1 MHHQVADVIEELRPD
16 DYESLA
22 NHYYESGDVDKALEY
37 LIKAGERALSQS
49 AYNEARRHF
58 GRALEIAEIDGRSEE
73 LKVIYLAL
81 GDVEGQA
88 DFNLSIEMYER
99 ALRLAQ
105 DPVEQAII
113 KGKIGRLK
121 TFTGYD
127 EGLTLLEEVVESLD
141 PDTYGNEVALA
152 IASIGRFHH
161 NHGQHGMAIEQLE
174 RAREIAEP
182 LKDVETVSFVYVFL
196 AGAYQH
202 LAEVERSNEWAQ
214 REIEMGSNAKYAL
227 AEAVGNEYLGENHAF
242 MGRWEEALK
251 YADRDE
257 AIGRKNG
264 MPDRVRWAKLV
275 KLWAWRGLGQLE
287 RAIEEGMLSLEQAE
301 SSGER
306 RLAVLAGAEL
316 ANTYADKG
324 DFDVA
329 EQLAEVAAERALELE
344 QAYMIATAQDALA
357 YLPELRGDWQEAQAV
372 REVAVKAALGTDNRL
387 IPMVNDPGLA
397 EALLEA
403 GDAVKSEELIEAVLQ
418 ISGRDR
424 YPVVA
429 ARALRVFGR
438 IQAHREEFEPAA
450 ETFAEALRIWEEW
463 KSRLLEG
470 RVLLDWA
477 ALEAAHGQGDA
488 ASDKLERALEIFES
502 SDANFWVD
510 RTRAALDELASEG
523 VSQDG

>member
-1 MHHQVADVIEELRPD
+1 
-16 DYESLA
+16 
-22 NHYYESGDVDKALEY
+22 
-37 LIKAGERALSQS
+37 
-49 AYNEARRHF
+49 
-58 GRALEIAEIDGRSEE
+58 
-73 LKVIYLAL
+73 
-81 GDVEGQA
+81 
-88 DFNLSIEMYER
+88 MYER
-99 ALRLAQ
+99 ALKLTQ

-202 LAEVERSNEWAQ
+202 LAEVEKSNEWAQ
-214 REIEMGSNAKYAL
+214 REIELGRNANFAL
-227 AEAVGNEYLGENHAF
+227 AEAVGNEYLGENHGF
-242 MGRWEEALK
+242 TGQWEKALK
-251 YADRDE
+251 YADLDE
-257 AIGRKNG
+257 GIGQKNG

-275 KLWAWRGLGQLE
+275 KLWALRGLGQLE
-287 RAIEEGMLSLEQAE
+287 RAIEEGTLSLEHAE
-301 SSGER
+301 ADGER

-329 EQLAEVAAERALELE
+329 GPLAEVAAERALELE
-344 QAYMIATAQDALA
+344 QAYMIATAQDTLA
-357 YLPELRGDWQEAQAV
+357 YLHELRGEWQEAIAV
-372 REVAVKAALGTDNRL
+372 RGVTIEAALGTDNRL
-387 IPMVNDPGLA
+387 IPMINDPGLA
-397 EALLEA
+397 EGLLETEQIDRA
-403 GDAVKSEELIEAVLQ
+403 EEIIQDVLQ

-424 YPVVA
+424 YPIPA

-438 IQAHREEFEPAA
+438 IHAHREEFEPAA
-450 ETFAEALRIWEEW
+450 ETYAEALRICEEW
-463 KSRLLEG
+463 KSRLLAG

-477 ALEAAHGQGDA
+477 ALEAAQGSGEA
-488 ASDKLERALEIFES
+488 A
-502 SDANFWVD
+502 
-510 RTRAALDELASEG
+510 
-523 VSQDG
+523 